1 MNNPQIT
8 IKPRRTTIVVDQHET
23 TIVRV
28 GTQGPSGES
37 GAIALAAHVADSNP
51 HPQYL
56 GAYQLIPVVN
66 GVSAYSLS
74 GIPVAPDRSQLYL
87 NGGKQQLG
95 IDYTI
100 NASVL
105 NWTSTTMPINSLDLL
120 EIYYR

>member
-1 MNNPQIT
+1 MSNPQIT

-28 GTQGPSGES
+28 GTQGPSGAS
-37 GAIALAAHVADSNP
+37 GGASLA
-51 HPQYL
+51 

-66 GVSAYSLS
+66 GVNAYSLF
-74 GIPVAPDRSQLYL
+74 GVPVSPDRSQLYL
-87 NGGKQQLG
+87 NGGKQQHG

-105 NWTSTTMPINSLDLL
+105 TWVSPTLLINSLDLL
-120 EIYYR
+120 EIYFQ